1 MFQKHTQIM
10 RGSWL
15 LRHTQASGLQQAQLR
30 EWVIK
35 LLQQLAKGEVE
46 GKGNKGK
53 GNKGRQ
59 GKSEHGKGQGEGKA
73 VDQKEYGVDD
83 NPVHDAAVGKVCT
96 GFARRATGC
105 LGVPP

>member
-1 MFQKHTQIM
+1 M
-10 RGSWL
+10 RGNWLL

-53 GNKGRQ
+53 GNQ
-59 GKSEHGKGQGEGKA
+59 GKKGKCERGKGQG
-73 VDQKEYGVDD
+73 
-83 NPVHDAAVGKVCT
+83 KVS
-96 GFARRATGC
+96 GE
-105 LGVPP
+105 V

>member
-1 MFQKHTQIM
+1 MFQKHIQRM
-10 RGSWL
+10 RENWLL

-53 GNKGRQ
+53 GNKGKK
-59 GKSEHGKGQGEGKA
+59 GKLA
-73 VDQKEYGVDD
+73 VA
-83 NPVHDAAVGKVCT
+83 N
-96 GFARRATGC
+96 GC
-105 LGVPP
+105 HMIR